1 MRSGMVRRASDIAGK
16 THSAERPRTAPEEE
30 FLPAAPL
37 AKSSVSAGRS
47 RPPPRKCEYCVR
59 HHIGQVLRIQGEDSN
74 SSDLLKRF
82 SVFRG
87 CSTATRPQVSL
98 QQIFAV
104 GVTSASI
111 TCVACESVQ
120 PLASL
125 RLFGLPMGYILS
137 CPQRHATLIR
147 GADTSARELARLP
160 RCLNA

>member
-1 MRSGMVRRASDIAGK
+1 MNASDDMNISPEPSVLDGNAAGG
-16 THSAERPRTAPEEE
+16 
-30 FLPAAPL
+30 L
-37 AKSSVSAGRS
+37 
-47 RPPPRKCEYCVR
+47 
-59 HHIGQVLRIQGEDSN
+59 
-74 SSDLLKRF
+74 
-82 SVFRG
+82 
-87 CSTATRPQVSL
+87 L

-104 GVTSASI
+104 DVTSASI